1 MRRILKYPGSK
12 WNIAVKLVG
21 LIPPHKSYV
30 EPYFGSGAVLF
41 SKPPS
46 RIETVN
52 DLDGDVANL
61 FRCIQQDSEYL
72 ARLVMTTPYSR
83 EMYDGSFRPT
93 PITGIPPGDDRFHKA
108 CRFLVRMWQ
117 AYGSRNDGYKSGW
130 KYDATGRERMYALWN
145 WYALPAWIIEAA
157 ERLRKVQIECR
168 AFPPSAQL
176 AKHFLCH
183 PRR

>member
-1 MRRILKYPGSK
+1 MKYPGSK

-61 FRCIQQDSEYL
+61 FRCIQQDSE
-72 ARLVMTTPYSR
+72 
-83 EMYDGSFRPT
+83 
-93 PITGIPPGDDRFHKA
+93 
-108 CRFLVRMWQ
+108 
-117 AYGSRNDGYKSGW
+117 
-130 KYDATGRERMYALWN
+130 
-145 WYALPAWIIEAA
+145 
-157 ERLRKVQIECR
+157 
-168 AFPPSAQL
+168 
-176 AKHFLCH
+176 
-183 PRR
+183 